1 MNTEVGSQSFLQGI
15 FSTQRLN
22 PSLSLCRQ
30 ILHHLGYQG
39 SPCARRSK
47 LILTTLE
54 NSLKTNEFLI
64 FRGKNPVLISKDFS
78 DNSRNSK
85 VEWAA
90 SQARKLLIAE
100 NFQRK
105 LHDAMKRRLERVS
118 SISHSASSGCFKILN
133 HVKSKQDKTFIIQ
146 LTLAN
151 PTCLNSVLC

>member
-1 MNTEVGSQSFLQGI
+1 MGSQSLLQGI

-22 PSLSLCRQ
+22 LGLSLCRQ

-47 LILTTLE
+47 LIPTLE

-118 SISHSASSGCFKILN
+118 SNSHSESSGCFKILN
-133 HVKSKQDKTFIIQ
+133 HVKSKQD
-146 LTLAN
+146 
-151 PTCLNSVLC
+151 